1 MRLILTG
8 TFVYTSCMSTD
19 TAQSRTQETTWPAVG
34 GDGLDAIATLTT
46 TYATWLWVAAMA
58 TLVADSALTVYGL
71 RLGLTEVNPVAAGL
85 IADVGVVGALALLKA
100 GAVAV
105 AVVGWV
111 VMPADYRGLV
121 PAGLALPWAFASVVN
136 VVAVGLALSV

>member
-1 MRLILTG
+1 MRRILTG
-8 TFVYTSCMSTD
+8 IDENLSFMSTD
-19 TAQSRTQETTWPAVG
+19 TAGSRSEGATWPTVG
-34 GDGLDAIATLTT
+34 GTRLDALATRTT
-46 TYATWLWVAAMA
+46 THASVLWIVAVV
-58 TLVADSALTVYGL
+58 TLLADGALTVYGM

-85 IADVGVVGALALLKA
+85 IADVGVVGALALLKV

-111 VMPADYRGLV
+111 VMPGDYRGLV

-136 VVAVGLALSV
+136 VVAVGLAL

>member
-1 MRLILTG
+1 
-8 TFVYTSCMSTD
+8 MSTD
-19 TAQSRTQETTWPAVG
+19 TGGSRSQETTWPTVG
-34 GDGLDAIATLTT
+34 GGLDAVATATT
-46 TYATWLWVAAMA
+46 THASWLWVAAMT
-58 TLVADSALTVYGL
+58 TLIADGALTVYGI

-85 IADVGVVGALALLKA
+85 IADVGIVPALVFLKS

-121 PAGLALPWAFASVVN
+121 PAGLALPWACASVVN
-136 VVAVGLALSV
+136 VVAVGLAL